1 MKKRMSKLNLVSEE
15 DSVRI
20 DKYLSSHS
28 DLSRSFVQKLSDEEK
43 ILVNGKAVKSSY
55 KLSLND
61 EIEVD
66 VPELEPIET
75 RPENIPL
82 DILYEDSDL
91 IVINKPKGM
100 IVHPANGIYTGTLVN
115 ALLYH
120 CKDLSGING
129 KLRPGIVH
137 RIDKDTTGC
146 IIACKNDFTHVE
158 IAKQL
163 ETKTCHREYRAIVMG
178 NITHDNGLIDAPIG
192 RDPRDRQKMTVTD
205 KGARDAR
212 THFQVLERFGNST
225 YVECTLETG
234 RTHQIRVHM
243 KYINHPVMGD
253 EKYGKKCAYM
263 DTEGQV
269 LHAYKITFVH
279 PRTQKEMTIEA
290 PMPTYFNELL
300 DILRKE
306 SNQ

>member
-1 MKKRMSKLNLVSEE
+1 MRKRMDNLNLTCEE
-15 DSVRI
+15 ENIRI
-20 DKYLSSHS
+20 DRYLSSHS
-28 DLSRSFVQKLSDEEK
+28 DLSRSFIQKLSEEGK
-43 ILVNGKAVKSSY
+43 ITVNGKVVKSSY
-55 KLSLND
+55 KVSLND
-61 EIEVD
+61 EIQVE
-66 VPELEPIET
+66 VPEMENLET
-75 RPENIPL
+75 KPENIPL

-100 IVHPANGIYTGTLVN
+100 VVHPASGIYTGTLVN

-129 KLRPGIVH
+129 VLRPGIVH

-178 NITHDNGLIDAPIG
+178 NIIHDNGMIDAPIG
-192 RDPRDRQKMTVTD
+192 RDARDRQKMTVTD
-205 KGARDAR
+205 KGSRDAR
-212 THFQVLERFGNST
+212 THFQVLERFGKST
-225 YVECTLETG
+225 YIECALETG

-253 EKYGKKCAYM
+253 EKYGKKCSYM
-263 DTEGQV
+263 NTNGQV

-290 PMPTYFNELL
+290 PLPDYFNELL

-306 SNQ
+306 SEQ

>member
-1 MKKRMSKLNLVSEE
+1 MDNLNLICEE
-15 DSVRI
+15 ENIRI
-20 DKYLSSHS
+20 DRYLSSHS
-28 DLSRSFVQKLSDEEK
+28 DLSRSFIQKLSEEGK
-43 ILVNGKAVKSSY
+43 ITVNGKVVKSSY
-55 KLSLND
+55 KVSLND
-61 EIEVD
+61 EINVQ
-66 VPELEPIET
+66 VPEMENLET
-75 RPENIPL
+75 KPENIPL

-100 IVHPANGIYTGTLVN
+100 IVHPASGIYTGTLVN

-129 KLRPGIVH
+129 VLRPGIVH

-178 NITHDNGLIDAPIG
+178 NIVHDNGMIDAPIG
-192 RDPRDRQKMTVTD
+192 RDARDRQKMTVTD
-205 KGARDAR
+205 KGSRDAR
-212 THFQVLERFGNST
+212 THFQVLERFGKST
-225 YVECTLETG
+225 YIECALETG

-253 EKYGKKCAYM
+253 EKYGKKCSYM
-263 DTEGQV
+263 NTNGQV
-269 LHAYKITFVH
+269 LHAYKITFIH

-290 PMPTYFNELL
+290 PLPDYFNELL

-306 SNQ
+306 SEQ

>member
-1 MKKRMSKLNLVSEE
+1 MSNLNLIVEE
-15 DSVRI
+15 NDIRI
-20 DKYLSSHS
+20 DRYLSSHS
-28 DLSRSFVQKLSDEEK
+28 DLSRSFIQKLSEEGK
-43 ILVNGKAVKSSY
+43 ISVNGKQVKSSY
-55 KLSLND
+55 KVSINE
-61 EIEVD
+61 EIIVE
-66 VPELEPIET
+66 VPEMENLET
-75 RPENIPL
+75 KPENIPL

-100 IVHPANGIYTGTLVN
+100 VVHPASGIYTGTLVN

-129 KLRPGIVH
+129 VLRPGIVH

-178 NITHDNGLIDAPIG
+178 NITHDNGMIDAPIG

-205 KGARDAR
+205 KGSREAR

-225 YVECTLETG
+225 YVECALETG

-253 EKYGKKCAYM
+253 EKYGKKCPYM
-263 DTEGQV
+263 NTNGQV

-290 PMPTYFNELL
+290 PLPDYFNELL
-300 DILRKE
+300 NVLRKE
-306 SNQ
+306 SEE

>member
-1 MKKRMSKLNLVSEE
+1 MSKLNLVSEE

-43 ILVNGKAVKSSY
+43 ILVNGKIVKSSY

>member
-1 MKKRMSKLNLVSEE
+1 MSNLNLIVEE
-15 DSVRI
+15 DGIRI
-20 DKYLSSHS
+20 DRYLSTHS
-28 DLSRSFVQKLSDEEK
+28 ELSRSFIQKLSEEGK
-43 ILVNGKAVKSSY
+43 ILVNGKQVKSSY
-55 KLSLND
+55 KVSTNE
-61 EIEVD
+61 EIFVE
-66 VPELEPIET
+66 VPEMENLET
-75 RPENIPL
+75 KPENIPL

-100 IVHPANGIYTGTLVN
+100 VVHPASGVYTGTLVN

-129 KLRPGIVH
+129 VLRPGIVH

-178 NITHDNGLIDAPIG
+178 NIVHDNGMIDAPIG

-205 KGARDAR
+205 KGSRDAR
-212 THFQVLERFGNST
+212 THFQVLERFGKST
-225 YVECTLETG
+225 YVECALETG

-253 EKYGKKCAYM
+253 EKYGKKCPYM
-263 DTEGQV
+263 NTNGQV

-290 PMPTYFNELL
+290 PLPDYFNELL

-306 SNQ
+306 SEE

>member
-1 MKKRMSKLNLVSEE
+1 MDNLNLICEE
-15 DSVRI
+15 ENIRI
-20 DKYLSSHS
+20 DRYLSSHS
-28 DLSRSFVQKLSDEEK
+28 DLSRSFIQKLSEEGK
-43 ILVNGKAVKSSY
+43 ITVNGKVVKSSY
-55 KLSLND
+55 KVSLND
-61 EIEVD
+61 EIHVE
-66 VPELEPIET
+66 VPEMENLET
-75 RPENIPL
+75 KPENIPL

-100 IVHPANGIYTGTLVN
+100 VVHPASGIYTGTLVN

-129 KLRPGIVH
+129 VLRPGIVH

-178 NITHDNGLIDAPIG
+178 NIVHDNGMIDAPIG
-192 RDPRDRQKMTVTD
+192 RDARDRQKMTVTD
-205 KGARDAR
+205 KGSRDAR
-212 THFQVLERFGNST
+212 THFQVLERFGKST
-225 YVECTLETG
+225 YIECALETG

-253 EKYGKKCAYM
+253 EKYGKKCPYM
-263 DTEGQV
+263 NTNGQV

-290 PMPTYFNELL
+290 PLPDYFNELL

-306 SNQ
+306 SEQ

>member
-1 MKKRMSKLNLVSEE
+1 MDNLNLICEE
-15 DSVRI
+15 ENIRI
-20 DKYLSSHS
+20 DRYLSSHS
-28 DLSRSFVQKLSDEEK
+28 DLSRSFIQKLSEEGK
-43 ILVNGKAVKSSY
+43 ITVNGKVVKSSY
-55 KLSLND
+55 KVSLND
-61 EIEVD
+61 EINVQ
-66 VPELEPIET
+66 VPEMENLET
-75 RPENIPL
+75 KPENIPL

-100 IVHPANGIYTGTLVN
+100 IVHPASGIYTGTLVN

-129 KLRPGIVH
+129 VLRPGIVH

-178 NITHDNGLIDAPIG
+178 NIVHDNGMIDAPIG
-192 RDPRDRQKMTVTD
+192 RDARDRQKMTVTD
-205 KGARDAR
+205 KGSRDAR
-212 THFQVLERFGNST
+212 THFQVLERFGKST
-225 YVECTLETG
+225 YIECALETG

-253 EKYGKKCAYM
+253 EKYGKKCSYM
-263 DTEGQV
+263 NTNGQV

-290 PMPTYFNELL
+290 PLPDYFNELL

-306 SNQ
+306 SEQ

>member
-1 MKKRMSKLNLVSEE
+1 MDNLNLICDEE
-15 DSVRI
+15 NIRI
-20 DKYLSSHS
+20 DRYLSSHS
-28 DLSRSFVQKLSDEEK
+28 DLSRSFIQKLSEEGK
-43 ILVNGKAVKSSY
+43 IMVNGKAVKSSY
-55 KLSLND
+55 KVSLND
-61 EIEVD
+61 EISVE
-66 VPELEPIET
+66 VPEMENLET
-75 RPENIPL
+75 KPENIPL

-100 IVHPANGIYTGTLVN
+100 IVHPASGIYTGTLVN

-129 KLRPGIVH
+129 VLRPGIVH

-178 NITHDNGLIDAPIG
+178 NIVHDNGMIDAPIG

-205 KGARDAR
+205 KGSRDAR
-212 THFQVLERFGNST
+212 THFQVLERFGKST
-225 YVECTLETG
+225 YVECALETG

-253 EKYGKKCAYM
+253 EKYGKKCSYM
-263 DTEGQV
+263 NTNGQV
-269 LHAYKITFVH
+269 LHAYKITFIH

-290 PMPTYFNELL
+290 PLPDYFNELL

-306 SNQ
+306 SEQ

>member
-1 MKKRMSKLNLVSEE
+1 MSNLNLIVEE
-15 DSVRI
+15 NGIRI
-20 DKYLSSHS
+20 DRYLSSHS
-28 DLSRSFVQKLSDEEK
+28 DLSRSFIQKLSEEGK
-43 ILVNGKAVKSSY
+43 ISVNGKQVKSSY
-55 KLSLND
+55 KVSINE
-61 EIEVD
+61 EIIVE
-66 VPELEPIET
+66 VPEMENLET
-75 RPENIPL
+75 KPENIPL

-100 IVHPANGIYTGTLVN
+100 VVHPASGIYTGTLVN

-129 KLRPGIVH
+129 VLRPGIVH

-178 NITHDNGLIDAPIG
+178 NITHDNGMIDAPIG

-205 KGARDAR
+205 KGSREAR

-225 YVECTLETG
+225 YVECALETG

-253 EKYGKKCAYM
+253 EKYGKKCPYM
-263 DTEGQV
+263 NTNGQV

-290 PMPTYFNELL
+290 PLPDYFNELL
-300 DILRKE
+300 NVLRKE
-306 SNQ
+306 SEE

>member
-1 MKKRMSKLNLVSEE
+1 MDNLNLICEE
-15 DSVRI
+15 ENIRI
-20 DKYLSSHS
+20 DRYLSSHS
-28 DLSRSFVQKLSDEEK
+28 DLSRSFIQKLSEEGK
-43 ILVNGKAVKSSY
+43 ITVNGKVVKSSY
-55 KLSLND
+55 KVSLND
-61 EIEVD
+61 EIHVE
-66 VPELEPIET
+66 VPEMENLET
-75 RPENIPL
+75 KPENIPL

-100 IVHPANGIYTGTLVN
+100 IVHPASGIYTGTLVN

-129 KLRPGIVH
+129 VLRPGIVH

-178 NITHDNGLIDAPIG
+178 NIIHDNGMIDAPIG
-192 RDPRDRQKMTVTD
+192 RDARDRQKMTVTD
-205 KGARDAR
+205 KGSRDAR
-212 THFQVLERFGNST
+212 THFQVLERFGKST
-225 YVECTLETG
+225 YIECALETG

-253 EKYGKKCAYM
+253 EKYGKKCPYM
-263 DTEGQV
+263 NTNGQV

-290 PMPTYFNELL
+290 PLPDYFNELL

-306 SNQ
+306 SEQ

>member
-1 MKKRMSKLNLVSEE
+1 MDNLNLICEE
-15 DSVRI
+15 ENIRI
-20 DKYLSSHS
+20 DRYLSSHS
-28 DLSRSFVQKLSDEEK
+28 DLSRSFIQKLSEEGK
-43 ILVNGKAVKSSY
+43 ITVNGKVVKSSY
-55 KLSLND
+55 KVSLND
-61 EIEVD
+61 EIHVE
-66 VPELEPIET
+66 VPEMENLET
-75 RPENIPL
+75 KPENIPL

-91 IVINKPKGM
+91 IVINKTKGM
-100 IVHPANGIYTGTLVN
+100 VVHPASGIYTGTLVN

-129 KLRPGIVH
+129 VLRPGIVH

-178 NITHDNGLIDAPIG
+178 NIIHDNGMIDAPIG
-192 RDPRDRQKMTVTD
+192 RDARDRQKMTVTD
-205 KGARDAR
+205 KGSRDAR
-212 THFQVLERFGNST
+212 THFQVLERFGKST
-225 YVECTLETG
+225 YIECALETG

-253 EKYGKKCAYM
+253 EKYGKKCPYM
-263 DTEGQV
+263 NTNGQV

-290 PMPTYFNELL
+290 PLPDYFNELL

-306 SNQ
+306 SEQ

>member
-1 MKKRMSKLNLVSEE
+1 MDNLNLICDEE
-15 DSVRI
+15 NIRI
-20 DKYLSSHS
+20 DRYLSSHS
-28 DLSRSFVQKLSDEEK
+28 DLSRSFIQKLSEEGK
-43 ILVNGKAVKSSY
+43 ITINGKAVKSSY
-55 KLSLND
+55 KVSLND
-61 EIEVD
+61 EISVE
-66 VPELEPIET
+66 VPEMENLET
-75 RPENIPL
+75 KPENIPL

-100 IVHPANGIYTGTLVN
+100 IVHPASGIYTGTLVN

-129 KLRPGIVH
+129 VLRPGIVH

-178 NITHDNGLIDAPIG
+178 NIVHDNGMIDAPIG

-205 KGARDAR
+205 KGSRDAR
-212 THFQVLERFGNST
+212 THFQVLERFGKST
-225 YVECTLETG
+225 YVECALETG

-253 EKYGKKCAYM
+253 EKYGKKCSYM
-263 DTEGQV
+263 NTNGQV
-269 LHAYKITFVH
+269 LHAYKITFIH

-290 PMPTYFNELL
+290 PLPDYFNELL

-306 SNQ
+306 SEQ

>member
-1 MKKRMSKLNLVSEE
+1 MDNLNLICDEE
-15 DSVRI
+15 NIRI
-20 DKYLSSHS
+20 DRYLSSHS
-28 DLSRSFVQKLSDEEK
+28 DLSRSFIQKLSEEGK
-43 ILVNGKAVKSSY
+43 ITVNGKAVKSSY
-55 KLSLND
+55 KVSLND
-61 EIEVD
+61 EISVE
-66 VPELEPIET
+66 VPEMENLET
-75 RPENIPL
+75 KPENIPL

-100 IVHPANGIYTGTLVN
+100 IVHPASGIYTGTLVN

-129 KLRPGIVH
+129 VLRPGIVH

-178 NITHDNGLIDAPIG
+178 NIVHDNGMIDAPIG

-205 KGARDAR
+205 KGSRDAR
-212 THFQVLERFGNST
+212 THFQVLERFGKST
-225 YVECTLETG
+225 YVECALETG

-253 EKYGKKCAYM
+253 EKYGKKCSYM
-263 DTEGQV
+263 NTNGQV

-290 PMPTYFNELL
+290 PLPDYFNELL

-306 SNQ
+306 SEQ

>member
-1 MKKRMSKLNLVSEE
+1 MDNLNLICEE
-15 DSVRI
+15 ENTRI
-20 DKYLSSHS
+20 DRYLSSHS
-28 DLSRSFVQKLSDEEK
+28 DLSRSFIQKLSEEGK
-43 ILVNGKAVKSSY
+43 IMVNGKVVKSSY
-55 KLSLND
+55 KVSLND
-61 EIEVD
+61 EINVQ
-66 VPELEPIET
+66 VPEMENLET
-75 RPENIPL
+75 KPENIPL

-100 IVHPANGIYTGTLVN
+100 IVHPASGIYTGTLVN

-129 KLRPGIVH
+129 VLRPGIVH

-178 NITHDNGLIDAPIG
+178 NIVHDNGMIDAPIG
-192 RDPRDRQKMTVTD
+192 RDSRDRQKMTVTD
-205 KGARDAR
+205 KGSREAR
-212 THFQVLERFGNST
+212 THFQVLERFGKST
-225 YVECTLETG
+225 YIECALETG

-253 EKYGKKCAYM
+253 EKYGKKCPYM
-263 DTEGQV
+263 NTNGQV

-290 PMPTYFNELL
+290 PLPDYFNELL
-300 DILRKE
+300 DVLRKE
-306 SNQ
+306 SEQ

>member
-1 MKKRMSKLNLVSEE
+1 MDNLNLICEE
-15 DSVRI
+15 ENIRI
-20 DKYLSSHS
+20 DRYLSSHS
-28 DLSRSFVQKLSDEEK
+28 DLSRSFIQKLSEEGK
-43 ILVNGKAVKSSY
+43 ITVNGKVVKSSY
-55 KLSLND
+55 KVSLND
-61 EIEVD
+61 EIHVE
-66 VPELEPIET
+66 VPEMENLET
-75 RPENIPL
+75 KPENIPL
-82 DILYEDSDL
+82 DILYEDGDL

-100 IVHPANGIYTGTLVN
+100 VVHPASGIYTGTLVN

-129 KLRPGIVH
+129 VLRPGIVH

-178 NITHDNGLIDAPIG
+178 NIVHDNGMIDAPIG
-192 RDPRDRQKMTVTD
+192 RDARDRQKMTVTD
-205 KGARDAR
+205 KGSRDAR
-212 THFQVLERFGNST
+212 THFQVLERFGKST
-225 YVECTLETG
+225 YIECALETG

-253 EKYGKKCAYM
+253 EKYGKKCPYM
-263 DTEGQV
+263 NTNGQV

-290 PMPTYFNELL
+290 PLPDYFNELL

-306 SNQ
+306 SEQ

>member
-1 MKKRMSKLNLVSEE
+1 MSNLNLIVEE
-15 DSVRI
+15 NGIRI
-20 DKYLSSHS
+20 DRYLSSHS
-28 DLSRSFVQKLSDEEK
+28 DLSRSFIQKLSEEEK
-43 ILVNGKAVKSSY
+43 ISVNGKQVKSSY
-55 KLSLND
+55 KVSINE
-61 EIEVD
+61 EIIVE
-66 VPELEPIET
+66 VPEMENLET
-75 RPENIPL
+75 KPENIPL

-100 IVHPANGIYTGTLVN
+100 VVHPASGIYTGTLVN

-129 KLRPGIVH
+129 VLRPGIVH

-178 NITHDNGLIDAPIG
+178 NITHDNGMIDAPIG

-205 KGARDAR
+205 KGSREAR

-225 YVECTLETG
+225 YVECALETG

-253 EKYGKKCAYM
+253 EKYGKKCPYM
-263 DTEGQV
+263 NTNGQV

-290 PMPTYFNELL
+290 PLPDYFNELL
-300 DILRKE
+300 NVLRKE
-306 SNQ
+306 SEE

>member
-1 MKKRMSKLNLVSEE
+1 MDNLNLICEE
-15 DSVRI
+15 ENIRI
-20 DKYLSSHS
+20 DRYLSSHS
-28 DLSRSFVQKLSDEEK
+28 DLSRSFIQKLSEEGK
-43 ILVNGKAVKSSY
+43 ITVNGKVVKSSY
-55 KLSLND
+55 KVSLND
-61 EIEVD
+61 EIHVE
-66 VPELEPIET
+66 VPEMENLET
-75 RPENIPL
+75 KPENIPL

-100 IVHPANGIYTGTLVN
+100 VVHPASGIYTGTLVN

-129 KLRPGIVH
+129 VLRPGIVH

-178 NITHDNGLIDAPIG
+178 NIIHDNGMIDAPIG
-192 RDPRDRQKMTVTD
+192 RDARDRQKMTVTD
-205 KGARDAR
+205 KGSRDAR
-212 THFQVLERFGNST
+212 THFQVLERFGKST
-225 YVECTLETG
+225 YIECALETG

-253 EKYGKKCAYM
+253 EKYGKKCPYM
-263 DTEGQV
+263 NTNGQV

-290 PMPTYFNELL
+290 PLPDYFNELL

-306 SNQ
+306 SEQ

>member
-1 MKKRMSKLNLVSEE
+1 MDNLNLICEE
-15 DSVRI
+15 ENIRI
-20 DKYLSSHS
+20 DRYLSSHS
-28 DLSRSFVQKLSDEEK
+28 DLSRSFIQKLSEEGK
-43 ILVNGKAVKSSY
+43 ITVNGKVVKSSY
-55 KLSLND
+55 KVSLND
-61 EIEVD
+61 EIHVE
-66 VPELEPIET
+66 VPEMENLET
-75 RPENIPL
+75 KPENIPL
-82 DILYEDSDL
+82 DILYEDGDL

-100 IVHPANGIYTGTLVN
+100 VVHPASGIFTGTLVN

-129 KLRPGIVH
+129 VLRPGIVH

-178 NITHDNGLIDAPIG
+178 NIIHDNGMIDAPIG
-192 RDPRDRQKMTVTD
+192 RDARDRQKMTVTD
-205 KGARDAR
+205 KGSRDAR
-212 THFQVLERFGNST
+212 THFQVLERFGKST
-225 YVECTLETG
+225 YIECALETG

-253 EKYGKKCAYM
+253 EKYGKKCPYM
-263 DTEGQV
+263 NTNGQV

-290 PMPTYFNELL
+290 PLPDYFNELL

-306 SNQ
+306 SEQ

>member
-1 MKKRMSKLNLVSEE
+1 MDNLNLICEE
-15 DSVRI
+15 ENIRI
-20 DKYLSSHS
+20 DRYLSSHS
-28 DLSRSFVQKLSDEEK
+28 DLSRSFIQKLSEEGK
-43 ILVNGKAVKSSY
+43 ITVNGKVVKSSY
-55 KLSLND
+55 KVSLND
-61 EIEVD
+61 EIHVE
-66 VPELEPIET
+66 VPEMENLET
-75 RPENIPL
+75 KPENIPL

-100 IVHPANGIYTGTLVN
+100 IVHPASGIYTGTLVN

-129 KLRPGIVH
+129 VLRPGIVH

-178 NITHDNGLIDAPIG
+178 NIIHDNGMIDAPIG
-192 RDPRDRQKMTVTD
+192 RDARDRQKMTVTD
-205 KGARDAR
+205 KGSRDAR
-212 THFQVLERFGNST
+212 THFQVLERFGKST
-225 YVECTLETG
+225 YIECALETG

-253 EKYGKKCAYM
+253 EKYGKKCSYM
-263 DTEGQV
+263 NTNGQV

-290 PMPTYFNELL
+290 PLPDYFNELL

-306 SNQ
+306 SEQ

>member
-1 MKKRMSKLNLVSEE
+1 MDNLNLICEE
-15 DSVRI
+15 DNIRI
-20 DKYLSSHS
+20 DRYLSSHS
-28 DLSRSFVQKLSDEEK
+28 DLSRSFIQKLSEEGK
-43 ILVNGKAVKSSY
+43 ITVNGKVVKSSY
-55 KLSLND
+55 KVSLND
-61 EIEVD
+61 EIHVE
-66 VPELEPIET
+66 VPEMENLET
-75 RPENIPL
+75 KPENIPL

-100 IVHPANGIYTGTLVN
+100 VVHPASGIYTGTLVN

-129 KLRPGIVH
+129 VLRPGIVH

-178 NITHDNGLIDAPIG
+178 NIIHDNGMIDAPIG
-192 RDPRDRQKMTVTD
+192 RDARDRQKMTVTD
-205 KGARDAR
+205 KGSRDAR
-212 THFQVLERFGNST
+212 THFQVLERFGKST
-225 YVECTLETG
+225 YIECALETG

-253 EKYGKKCAYM
+253 EKYGKKCPYM
-263 DTEGQV
+263 NTNGQV

-290 PMPTYFNELL
+290 PLPDYFNELL

-306 SNQ
+306 SEQ